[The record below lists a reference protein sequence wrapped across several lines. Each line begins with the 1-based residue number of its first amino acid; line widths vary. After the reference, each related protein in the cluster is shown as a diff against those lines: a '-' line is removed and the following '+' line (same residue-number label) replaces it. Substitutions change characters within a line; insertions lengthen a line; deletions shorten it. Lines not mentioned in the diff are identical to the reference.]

1 MYDWI
6 PMEFDFE
13 FVHDDGIRS
22 RRYRVVTNDKN
33 KNLFT
38 TYLPDGVV
46 GNNTYPLSALMDR
59 MENYRGTINGMSL
72 DEIMSERYGE
82 TDEIDISSLI

>member
-13 FVHDDGIRS
+13 FVRDDCRL
-22 RRYRVVTNDKN
+22 RRYRVIANDKN
-33 KNLFT
+33 KNMFT
-38 TYLPDGVV
+38 TYMPGGIV
-46 GNNTYPLSALMDR
+46 GNNTEPLNAWMNG
-59 MENYRGTINGMSL
+59 MEAYRGTINGMSL
-72 DEIMSERYGE
+72 DEIMPERYGE

>member
-13 FVHDDGIRS
+13 FVRDSGAVS
-22 RRYRVVTNDKN
+22 YYRVRANNDK
-33 KNLFT
+33 KTVFT
-38 TYLPDGVV
+38 TYMPSGVI
-46 GNNTYPLSALMDR
+46 GNDMYPLSALIDR
-59 MENYRGTINGMSL
+59 MEACRGKINGMSL
-72 DEIMSERYGE
+72 DEIMSERSGE

>member
-13 FVHDDGIRS
+13 FVHDDCRS
-22 RRYRVVTNDKN
+22 RRYRVIANDKN
-33 KNLFT
+33 KNMFT
-38 TYLPDGVV
+38 TYMPGGIV
-46 GNNTYPLSALMDR
+46 GNNTYPLSALMNR

-82 TDEIDISSLI
+82 TDEIDISNLI